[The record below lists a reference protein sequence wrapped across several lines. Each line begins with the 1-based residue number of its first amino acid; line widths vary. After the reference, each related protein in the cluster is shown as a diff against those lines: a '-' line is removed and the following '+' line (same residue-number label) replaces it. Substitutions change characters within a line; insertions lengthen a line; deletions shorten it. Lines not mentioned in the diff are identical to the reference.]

1 MRASYPGRRDAVVET
16 RGGSMFTGVV
26 WAEVLLSHDAGSG
39 VNRVTFTP
47 GARTFWHRHAGGQ
60 MLLGCAG
67 TGLVVT
73 HDGVQGIGEGAVVHA
88 AAGEQHWHGALPD
101 SFMSHHSIV
110 LGGSTEWLEEVS
122 EQDYLATVA
131 ALRAAP
137 ASPVASVLP
146 AAAMSS

>member
-1 MRASYPGRRDAVVET
+1 MRASYPEGREAVVET

-26 WAEVLLSHDAGSG
+26 WGEVLLRHDAGTG

-67 TGLVVT
+67 AGLVVT
-73 HDGVQGIGEGAVVHA
+73 RDGAAGIGEGAVVHA
-88 AAGEQHWHGALPD
+88 FAGEEHWHGALPD
-101 SFMSHHSIV
+101 SFMSHQSIV

-122 EQDYLATVA
+122 EQEYLAALTE
-131 ALRAAP
+131 LRAAELRLAP
-137 ASPVASVLP
+137 LTATRPGAR
-146 AAAMSS
+146 